1 MLRSATMAGI
11 RVNRKVYMEIL
22 MIGGMG
28 VDDRVY
34 KGIGGRKVEGCI

>member
-1 MLRSATMAGI
+1 VIRSATMAWI
-11 RVNRKVYMEIL
+11 RVNRKVYMEML

-28 VDDRVY
+28 DGELVY